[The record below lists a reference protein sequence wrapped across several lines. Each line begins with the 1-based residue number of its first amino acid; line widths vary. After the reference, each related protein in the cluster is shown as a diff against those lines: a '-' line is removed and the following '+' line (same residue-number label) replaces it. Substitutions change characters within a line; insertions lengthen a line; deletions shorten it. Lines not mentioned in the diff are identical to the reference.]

1 MVEEIT
7 QNLIDDFDGQLGNF
21 SDSIEIFRRSPYGYR
36 IMLEIMAGHYGVQQE
51 KITLEHLSKKVAR
64 LASRI
69 TVNNLL
75 KLLKEKGLITI
86 QKDSQD
92 QRLKIILPS
101 DKLVTDYHNWVN
113 LVFKNV

>member
-1 MVEEIT
+1 MVKEIT
-7 QNLIDDFDGQLGNF
+7 QNLINDFDGQLGKF

-36 IMLEIMAGHYGVQQE
+36 IMLEIMAGHFELQQE
-51 KITLEHLSKKVAR
+51 KITLEHLSKKVAH

-69 TVNNLL
+69 TINNML

-92 QRLKIILPS
+92 QRLKVIRPS
-101 DKLVTDYHNWVN
+101 DKLVADYHDWVN
-113 LVFKNV
+113 LVFKNA